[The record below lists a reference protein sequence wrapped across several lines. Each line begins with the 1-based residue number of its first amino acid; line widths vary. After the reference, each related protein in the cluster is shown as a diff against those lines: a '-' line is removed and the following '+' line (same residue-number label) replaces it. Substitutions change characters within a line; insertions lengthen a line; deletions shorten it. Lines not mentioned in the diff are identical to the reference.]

1 MPTVDLQA
9 LLQDPDAHEEGLIWV
24 DHREEE
30 EAIVAAVAEALQDGD
45 DLDSEWRDDVLVVIY
60 QQQEHEIP
68 LTFSPHDRY
77 VAISSLAEM
86 LAANYEFWIQR
97 DSLDGD
103 THGLLV
109 ASRAA
114 LAALVPAERKALEAS
129 FQPLELGHDYFHGL
143 RVPYL
148 GHLDHNPHLARE
160 SAKQAQASKALVDS
174 VLNSGEMQGVL
185 QTMKARLARLMGGGR
200 K

>member
-9 LLQDPDAHEEGLIWV
+9 LLHDPAAHDEGLIWV
-24 DHREEE
+24 DHREAEDD
-30 EAIVAAVAEALQDGD
+30 IVAAVAEVLEAGD
-45 DLDSEWRDDVLVVIY
+45 KLYAEWRDDVLVAVY
-60 QQQEHEIP
+60 QRQAHEIP
-68 LTFSPHDRY
+68 LTLSPHDRY
-77 VAISSLAEM
+77 VAISSLAE
-86 LAANYEFWIQR
+86 LLKAGYRFWIRR

-109 ASRAA
+109 ASRSA
-114 LAALVPAERKALEAS
+114 LAALTSAEREALEAA

-148 GHLDHNPHLARE
+148 GHLDNNPDLARE
-160 SAKQAQASKALVDS
+160 SAEQTRASKALVDS
-174 VLNSGEMQGVL
+174 VLDSGEMQGVL
-185 QTMKARLARLMGGGR
+185 QTMKAKLARLMGGRR